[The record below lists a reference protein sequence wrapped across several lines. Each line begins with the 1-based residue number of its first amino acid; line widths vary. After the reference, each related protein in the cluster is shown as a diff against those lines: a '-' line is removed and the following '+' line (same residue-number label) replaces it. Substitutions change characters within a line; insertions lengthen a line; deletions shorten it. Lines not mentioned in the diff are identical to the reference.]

1 MADLKPESTDLA
13 LMDYER
19 LQEDCGLIDLSTF
32 EVIQLQGSDRKGW
45 LQGQV
50 TNDVR
55 ELEPGRSRSFCFCS
69 ATGQIVAVVDA
80 WALPDSIVMIC
91 PEASAAAVR
100 QRIVDMVI
108 LEDVEAPALGSHV
121 LVSLQGRSAS
131 RRLGELVKLPE
142 LDAGEVE
149 LEGSKFWCL
158 RSPRTSFGGWDLCF
172 AGPDDVALA
181 RLRELFPTIDHGAYD
196 IARLEAGVPSL
207 GSDIGAKTMPP
218 ELGPA
223 FESRHVSYRKGC
235 YMGQEV
241 LMRIHSRGHTNKSWV
256 GLLTDG
262 PVEPGAV
269 ITAGPGKEVGS
280 VTSAA
285 YSPRLGHFA
294 AGMVRNEAAL
304 AGTSVEIVSERGNVF
319 AEVRPFPLL

>member
-1 MADLKPESTDLA
+1 M
-13 LMDYER
+13 
-19 LQEDCGLIDLSTF
+19 
-32 EVIQLQGSDRKGW
+32 
-45 LQGQV
+45 
-50 TNDVR
+50 
-55 ELEPGRSRSFCFCS
+55 
-69 ATGQIVAVVDA
+69 
-80 WALPDSIVMIC
+80 
-91 PEASAAAVR
+91 
-100 QRIVDMVI
+100 
-108 LEDVEAPALGSHV
+108 
-121 LVSLQGRSAS
+121 
-131 RRLGELVKLPE
+131 
-142 LDAGEVE
+142 
-149 LEGSKFWCL
+149 
-158 RSPRTSFGGWDLCF
+158 
-172 AGPDDVALA
+172 
-181 RLRELFPTIDHGAYD
+181 DHGAYD

-269 ITAGPGKEVGS
+269 ITVGPGKEVGS

-294 AGMVRNEAAL
+294 AGMVRNEAAV

-319 AEVRPFPLL
+319 AEVRLFPLL